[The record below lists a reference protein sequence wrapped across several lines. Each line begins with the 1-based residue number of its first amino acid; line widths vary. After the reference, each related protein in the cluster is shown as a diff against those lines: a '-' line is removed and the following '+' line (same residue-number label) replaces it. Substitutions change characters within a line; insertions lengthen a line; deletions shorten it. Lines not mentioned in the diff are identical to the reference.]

1 VASIAEKAGRRI
13 LIAQTSFL
21 GDVVLTTALA
31 RLIADANPRDEL
43 WWLVRPDAA
52 PLLAV
57 TAGADRVLTLDK
69 RGRDRGFKA
78 LRAAAERLR
87 RLDFEIAIGVQR
99 SLRTALLLALARV
112 PLRVGFARSPG
123 ALLYHRTVRRA
134 GAHARDRLLA
144 LATALGIPLPD
155 PAPLPSLAVDPAARA
170 AAERLL
176 VAAGVARGSR
186 FIVVAPGSAWPTK
199 EWPVESFAVLAAELA
214 MRSGERVVVVG
225 TAGDRERARAILAS
239 VAACGAAPEA
249 AAAAAI
255 DLTGR
260 TSTAELVA
268 VIAQASLV
276 VANDSA
282 PAHLA
287 AALGRPTV
295 ALFGPTVPAQGFA
308 PLGPRV
314 RIAERR
320 LACRPCS
327 RHGGQACPIDTHACL
342 AGLRPAAVLAQ
353 VEALG
358 VLPAALAAEGTA
370 RRAADRA
377 GASVAG
383 SA

>member
-31 RLIADANPRDEL
+31 RLIAEANPRDEL

-52 PLLAV
+52 PVVSA

-69 RGRDRGFKA
+69 RGRDRGFRA

-99 SLRTALLLALARV
+99 SLRTALLLALAGV

-144 LATALGIPLPD
+144 LATALDIRLPD
-155 PAPLPSLAVDPAARA
+155 PPPLPSLAVDPAAHA

-176 VAAGVARGSR
+176 VAAGVAPGSR
-186 FIVVAPGSAWPTK
+186 FVVVAPGSAWPTK
-199 EWPVESFAVLAAELA
+199 EWPVESFAALAAELSL
-214 MRSGERVVVVG
+214 RSGEHVVVVG
-225 TAGDRERARAILAS
+225 TTGDQERARAILAF
-239 VAACGAAPEA
+239 VAARGAAPEA
-249 AAAAAI
+249 VGI

-268 VIAQASLV
+268 VIARASLV

-327 RHGGQACPIDTHACL
+327 RHGGRACPIDTHACL
-342 AGLRPAAVLAQ
+342 AGLPPAAVLAQ

-358 VLPAALAAEGTA
+358 VLPATVAAESTARLAA
-370 RRAADRA
+370 DQA
-377 GASVAG
+377 GVPLAG
-383 SA
+383 NA